1 MTTGTK
7 NALLLP
13 RVKVK
18 TIKQISLIL
27 LFCAAFSQQA
37 NEMPSYTK
45 GFLNHNRIFHQP
57 EKVLFNSRAFN
68 LEMFVEI
75 DKKLIK
81 EASLFFRTDSQP
93 RYREISFSLD
103 KERFIYR
110 YNPKENPAK
119 YITYFF
125 TVELKSG
132 QIYATPVDSSGLL
145 IPITKDLVD
154 PIKYYKERAEGKS

>member
-7 NALLLP
+7 SALLLP

-18 TIKQISLIL
+18 TIKHISLVL

-57 EKVLFNSRAFN
+57 EKVLFSSRAFN

>member
-18 TIKQISLIL
+18 TIKHISLVL

-103 KERFIYR
+103 KDRFIYR

>member
-7 NALLLP
+7 SALLLP
-13 RVKVK
+13 QVEVK
-18 TIKQISLIL
+18 TIKHISLVL

-37 NEMPSYTK
+37 NEMPPYTK

-103 KERFIYR
+103 KDRFIYR

-154 PIKYYKERAEGKS
+154 PIKYYRERAEGKS

>member
-7 NALLLP
+7 SALLSP
-13 RVKVK
+13 RVEVK
-18 TIKQISLIL
+18 TIKHISLVL
-27 LFCAAFSQQA
+27 LFCAAFSQQT
-37 NEMPSYTK
+37 NERPSYTK

-57 EKVLFNSRAFN
+57 EKVLFSSRAFN

-75 DKKLIK
+75 DKNLIK

-145 IPITKDLVD
+145 IPITKNLVD

>member
-13 RVKVK
+13 LVKVK
-18 TIKQISLIL
+18 TIKHISLVL

>member
-13 RVKVK
+13 LVKVK
-18 TIKQISLIL
+18 TIKHISLVL

-103 KERFIYR
+103 KDRFIYR

>member
-7 NALLLP
+7 SALLSP
-13 RVKVK
+13 RVEAK
-18 TIKQISLIL
+18 TIKQISLVL

-37 NEMPSYTK
+37 NEMPTYTK
-45 GFLNHNRIFHQP
+45 GFLNNNRIFHQP
-57 EKVLFNSRAFN
+57 EKVLFSSRAFN

>member
-7 NALLLP
+7 SALLLP
-13 RVKVK
+13 QVEVK
-18 TIKQISLIL
+18 TIKHISLVL

-37 NEMPSYTK
+37 NEMPPYTK

-103 KERFIYR
+103 KDRFIYR

>member
-7 NALLLP
+7 SALLLP
-13 RVKVK
+13 RVEVK
-18 TIKQISLIL
+18 TIKHISLAL
-27 LFCAAFSQQA
+27 LFCAAYSQQA
-37 NEMPSYTK
+37 NEIPSYTK
-45 GFLNHNRIFHQP
+45 SFLNHNRIFHQP

-81 EASLFFRTDSQP
+81 GASLFFRTDSQP

-103 KERFIYR
+103 KDRFIYR

>member
-18 TIKQISLIL
+18 TIKHISLVL

>member
-1 MTTGTK
+1 MTIGTK
-7 NALLLP
+7 SALLSP
-13 RVKVK
+13 RVEVK
-18 TIKQISLIL
+18 TIKHISLVL

-37 NEMPSYTK
+37 NERPSYNK

>member
-13 RVKVK
+13 LVKVK
-18 TIKQISLIL
+18 TIKHISLVL

-132 QIYATPVDSSGLL
+132 QLYATPVDSSGLL

>member
-7 NALLLP
+7 SALLSP
-13 RVKVK
+13 RVEVK
-18 TIKQISLIL
+18 TIKHISLVL
-27 LFCAAFSQQA
+27 LFCAAFSQQS
-37 NEMPSYTK
+37 NERHSFTK

>member
-7 NALLLP
+7 SALLLP

-18 TIKQISLIL
+18 TIKHISLIL

-103 KERFIYR
+103 KDRFIYR

>member
-7 NALLLP
+7 SALLLP

-45 GFLNHNRIFHQP
+45 GFLNHNKIFHQP

>member
-7 NALLLP
+7 SALLLP

-37 NEMPSYTK
+37 NEMPSFTK

>member
-7 NALLLP
+7 SALLLP
-13 RVKVK
+13 RVEVK
-18 TIKQISLIL
+18 TIKHISLLL

-37 NEMPSYTK
+37 NDMFSYTK

-93 RYREISFSLD
+93 RYREISFSTD
-103 KERFIYR
+103 SKRFLYR
-110 YNPKENPAK
+110 YNPKTNPAN

-132 QIYATPVDSSGLL
+132 QVYATPIDSSGILS
-145 IPITKDLVD
+145 PITKDLVD
-154 PIKYYKERAEGKS
+154 PIKYYRERAEGKN

>member
-7 NALLLP
+7 SALLLP

-37 NEMPSYTK
+37 NEMPTYTK
-45 GFLNHNRIFHQP
+45 GFLNNNRIFHQP
-57 EKVLFNSRAFN
+57 EKVLFSSRAFN

-75 DKKLIK
+75 DKNLIK

-103 KERFIYR
+103 KDRFIYR

>member
-7 NALLLP
+7 SALLSP
-13 RVKVK
+13 RVEVK
-18 TIKQISLIL
+18 TIKHISLVL

-45 GFLNHNRIFHQP
+45 GFLSDNKIFHQP
-57 EKVLFNSRAFN
+57 DKVLFKSRAFN
-68 LEMFVEI
+68 LEMFVGF
-75 DKKLIK
+75 DKKQIK

-145 IPITKDLVD
+145 IPITKNLVD

>member
-7 NALLLP
+7 SALLLP
-13 RVKVK
+13 RVEVK
-18 TIKQISLIL
+18 TIKHISLVL

-37 NEMPSYTK
+37 NEMPPYTK

-103 KERFIYR
+103 KDRFIYR

>member
-13 RVKVK
+13 LVKVK
-18 TIKQISLIL
+18 TIKHISLVL

-75 DKKLIK
+75 DKNLIK

>member
-7 NALLLP
+7 SALLLP
-13 RVKVK
+13 RVEVK
-18 TIKQISLIL
+18 TIKHISLLL

-37 NEMPSYTK
+37 NEKTSYTK
-45 GFLNHNRIFHQP
+45 GFLKHNRIFHQP

>member
-7 NALLLP
+7 SALLLP

-18 TIKQISLIL
+18 TIKNISLVL
-27 LFCAAFSQQA
+27 LFCAGFSQQA

-75 DKKLIK
+75 DKNLIK

-103 KERFIYR
+103 KDRFIYR

>member
-7 NALLLP
+7 SVLLLP
-13 RVKVK
+13 RVEVK
-18 TIKQISLIL
+18 TIKHISLVL

-37 NEMPSYTK
+37 NERPSYTK

-103 KERFIYR
+103 KDRFIYR

-154 PIKYYKERAEGKS
+154 PIKYYRERAEGKS

>member
-37 NEMPSYTK
+37 NEMPSFTK

-103 KERFIYR
+103 KDRFIYR

>member
-7 NALLLP
+7 SALLLP

-18 TIKQISLIL
+18 TIKHISLIL

-145 IPITKDLVD
+145 IPITKNLVD

>member
-7 NALLLP
+7 SALLLP

-18 TIKQISLIL
+18 TIKQISLVL

-75 DKKLIK
+75 DKNLIK

-103 KERFIYR
+103 KDRFIYR

>member
-7 NALLLP
+7 SALLSP
-13 RVKVK
+13 RVEVK
-18 TIKQISLIL
+18 TIKNISLVL
-27 LFCAAFSQQA
+27 MFCAAFSQQA

-75 DKKLIK
+75 DKNLIK

-132 QIYATPVDSSGLL
+132 QLYATPVDSSGLL

>member
-7 NALLLP
+7 SALLSL
-13 RVKVK
+13 RVEVK
-18 TIKQISLIL
+18 TIKNISLVL

-103 KERFIYR
+103 KDRFIYR
-110 YNPKENPAK
+110 YNPKEYPAK